1 MGCVVSAKLGNESLE
16 ENETFDYTTIFANPS
31 TTNHHHLVS
40 LTSTSYG
47 ILSSGSRREVP
58 SSNPAEPTE
67 VMETINIWELMDGLE
82 EESPKACHDVKAEFD
97 NVGTLENN
105 SQVLGVNRNVKSLG
119 AGSPMGGRKFGFGK
133 ENERPKQGFESVKP
147 AGVVPVSS
155 LKERSFVG
163 RDIIQRRSPTDGPIA
178 DNGFTKGHVAENVG
192 METVCQKQVSKKIS
206 HGPLKDLRID
216 SPVRFSYD
224 SFKDCTGT
232 SPVYSFK
239 DCDGASPLHSF
250 KDCNG
255 TSPTSTIKYCNGTS
269 PLCSFKDCIGTSPL
283 WSLKDW
289 NGTSPMYS
297 FKDCAG
303 TSPLFDPELLASF
316 ETSLDNFEEDLKD
329 SWGDVLENKDSLEN
343 YEEKCPPG
351 GQNAVVLYT
360 TTLRGIRKTFED
372 CNSVRCVLESYG
384 ICISE
389 RDVSMHMPFRNE
401 LEQLMGRIVPVPRLF
416 IKGRYIGGAEEVL
429 RLHEEDKLGG
439 LLEGIPADTLG
450 KVCDGCGGVRFVPC
464 LECSGSCKLVDEDNS
479 VVRCPDC
486 NENGLIQ
493 CPICC

>member
-1 MGCVVSAKLGNESLE
+1 MGGKLGAMGCVVSAKLGNESVE
-16 ENETFDYTTIFANPS
+16 ENETFDYTTIFANAN

-58 SSNPAEPTE
+58 SSHPAEPTE
-67 VMETINIWELMDGLE
+67 VVETINTWELMYGLE
-82 EESPKACHDVKAEFD
+82 EESPRACHDAKEEFD

-105 SQVLGVNRNVKSLG
+105 SQVLGVNRNAKSLG
-119 AGSPMGGRKFGFGK
+119 AGSPVGGRKFGFGK

-147 AGVVPVSS
+147 AGVGPVSP
-155 LKERSFVG
+155 LKDRSFVG
-163 RDIIQRRSPTDGPIA
+163 RDIIQRKSPTDGPIS
-178 DNGFTKGHVAENVG
+178 DNSPTKGHVAENVG
-192 METVCQKQVSKKIS
+192 METVCKKQVSKKIS
-206 HGPLKDLRID
+206 HGPLTELRID
-216 SPVRFSYD
+216 SPVCFSYD

-232 SPVYSFK
+232 SPMYSLK
-239 DCDGASPLHSF
+239 DCDGTSPLHTFNYCS
-250 KDCNG
+250 G
-255 TSPTSTIKYCNGTS
+255 TSPMSSVKYCNGTS
-269 PLCSFKDCIGTSPL
+269 PLCSFKDCIGTSPQ
-283 WSLKDW
+283 WSLNHC
-289 NGTSPMYS
+289 NGT
-297 FKDCAG
+297 G
-303 TSPLFDPELLASF
+303 PLFDPELLASF

-329 SWGDVLENKDSLEN
+329 SWHDVPENKGSLED

-372 CNSVRCVLESYG
+372 CNTVRCVLESYG
-384 ICISE
+384 ICFSE

-401 LEQLMGRIVPVPRLF
+401 LEQLMGRIVTVPRLF

-429 RLHEEDKLGG
+429 RLHEEDNLGG

-450 KVCDGCGGVRFVPC
+450 RVCDGCGGVRFVPC
-464 LECSGSCKLVDEDNS
+464 LECSGSCKLVDEVNN
-479 VVRCPDC
+479 VMRCPEC